1 MVKNKLKDDNRK
13 YAIYSR
19 KSKFT
24 GKGESVD
31 NQIEICKSK
40 LKLNFEDIDLESDVI
55 VYEDEGFSGANTKR
69 PSFQRLLQDI
79 RDKKIKSVFFY
90 RLDRISRNV
99 SDFCNIKDEF
109 EKYDVSFFSASE
121 NFESVTPGGRAMIMM
136 TSIFSQLE
144 RDTIAERIRDNMIE
158 LAKTGRW
165 LGGTTPTGFKSE
177 AIEKIS
183 VDGKKKKLFKL
194 SPISDE
200 INMIKLIFDK
210 FIEYKSQTG
219 LETYLI
225 QNNIKTRNNI
235 YFSRWG
241 LKNIL
246 TNPVYAIA
254 DSDMYQYYR
263 NLGVDVYSDESD
275 FNGVNGI
282 MAYNKTEQKSN
293 KAKKERDISDWI
305 ISVGKH
311 KGIISGKDF
320 ILVQETLN
328 KNADKRYRKP
338 IKNNA
343 LLSGLLRCS
352 HCGSYM
358 RPKLKTTTWTDG
370 SLRFDYMCELKEKS
384 HKQKC
389 DCKNINGNEA
399 DKLVMDTV
407 KDLINPSSKFYK
419 AIEHIAKSGT
429 SQTNKTNNEIK
440 SLESKKKKNESLINS
455 LLDKIKYVDIS
466 LLEDITN
473 EIKKLRNDNEQIEKN
488 VFILQDK
495 EPNVINDQES
505 AQMVLNIMGTYF
517 TTFDTLDLPTKR
529 SLLKLLISSVES
541 DGHDLTLN
549 LLGVRNVRDKDVI
562 PLSDNSK

>member
-1 MVKNKLKDDNRK
+1 MIKNKLKEDNRK

-40 LKLNFEDIDLESDVI
+40 LKLNFEDIDLENDVI

-69 PSFQRLLQDI
+69 PSFQKLLQDI

-194 SPISDE
+194 SPINDE

-219 LETYLI
+219 IETYLI

-246 TNPVYAIA
+246 TNPVYAMA
-254 DSDMYQYYR
+254 DSDMYQYYK

-311 KGIISGKDF
+311 KGIVSGKDF
-320 ILVQETLN
+320 ILVQETLS

-370 SLRFDYMCELKEKS
+370 NLRFDYMCELKEKS
-384 HKQKC
+384 HKDKC
-389 DCKNINGNEA
+389 NCNNINGNEA
-399 DKLVMDTV
+399 DKLVMNTIKELV
-407 KDLINPSSKFYK
+407 NPASKFYK
-419 AIEHIAKSGT
+419 AVEKIAKT
-429 SQTNKTNNEIK
+429 SINTTDKTNNEIK
-440 SLESKKKKNESLINS
+440 SLEIKMKKNESAINS
-455 LLDKIKYVDIS
+455 LLDKIKYVDVS

-473 EIKKLRNDNEQIEKN
+473 EIKKLRNDNEELEKN
-488 VFILQDK
+488 IFKLQDK
-495 EPNVINDQES
+495 EPNMINDQES

-541 DGHDLTLN
+541 DGIDLALN
-549 LLGVRNVRDKDVI
+549 LLGVRNVRDKDII

>member
-1 MVKNKLKDDNRK
+1 MVKNKTKEDNRK

-40 LKLNFEDIDLESDVI
+40 LKLNFEDIDLENDVI

-165 LGGTTPTGFKSE
+165 LGGTTPTGYKSE
-177 AIEKIS
+177 AMEKIS

-246 TNPVYAIA
+246 TNPVYAMA
-254 DSDMYQYYR
+254 DFDMYQYYK

-311 KGIISGKDF
+311 KGIVSGKDF
-320 ILVQETLN
+320 ILVQETLS

-338 IKNNA
+338 IKNNS

-384 HKQKC
+384 HKDKC

-407 KDLINPSSKFYK
+407 KELVNPASKFYK
-419 AIEHIAKSGT
+419 AIEKIAKT
-429 SQTNKTNNEIK
+429 SISTTDKTNNEIK
-440 SLESKKKKNESLINS
+440 SLETKMKKNESAINS
-455 LLDKIKYVDIS
+455 LLDKIKYVDVS

-473 EIKKLRNDNEQIEKN
+473 EIKKLRNDNEELEKN
-488 VFILQDK
+488 IFKLQNK
-495 EPNVINDQES
+495 EPNMINDQES

-517 TTFDTLDLPTKR
+517 TTFDELDLPTKR

-541 DGHDLTLN
+541 DGIDLTLN
-549 LLGVRNVRDKDVI
+549 LLGVRNVRDKDII